1 MINRVRGFT
10 LIEMIIAIAVIAIIM
25 IPISLMLMEYVRAIA
40 YADSLTVAANLAQRE
55 LGIINNLGYGV
66 LNNALFTNY
75 AGYNFDLDRV
85 VSYVSGTNNNLKMVR
100 LRVFPHPMASSG
112 QLLDLVTYVI
122 GMNVGFG
129 AGSSGGAA
137 GSEGASL
144 SVSGGALSRNS
155 LSNVTLRNIRSDGNI
170 TIGNIT
176 MKGVIV
182 SSTRNRTLNSIT
194 INGDSRISNS
204 VPITSNPILVPFS
217 RNFFMKYPIIY
228 SGASGGQFN
237 FAGGPNQPYTL
248 TIIFVFYD
256 ETQSAP
262 YVWTY

>member
-1 MINRVRGFT
+1 MIKSSKGFT
-10 LIEMIIAIAVIAIIM
+10 LIELIIAIVVIAIIM

-55 LGIINNLGYGV
+55 LGIINNLGYGA
-66 LNNALFTNY
+66 LSNALFTNY
-75 AGYNFDLDRV
+75 AGYNFDLDRI

-100 LRVFPHPMASSG
+100 LRVFPHPMVSSG

-144 SVSGGALSRNS
+144 SVSGGTLSRNS
-155 LSNVTLRNIRSDGNI
+155 LNNVTLRNIRSN
-170 TIGNIT
+170 GNIT

-204 VPITSNPILVPFS
+204 VAITSNPTVVPFS
-217 RNFFMKYPIIY
+217 RNFFMNYPIIY
-228 SGASGGQFN
+228 SGANGGQFN
-237 FAGGPNQPYTL
+237 FAGGPNQPYTI